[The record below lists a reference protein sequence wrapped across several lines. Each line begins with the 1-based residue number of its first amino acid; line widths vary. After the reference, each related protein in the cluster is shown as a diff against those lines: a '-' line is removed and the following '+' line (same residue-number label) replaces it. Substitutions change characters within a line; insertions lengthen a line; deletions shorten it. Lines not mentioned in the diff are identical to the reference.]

1 MRSLLLA
8 IVLFASL
15 PCVQSAVTLSQPGSV
30 QLRPSETLRLTCSI
44 SGFPITGSGY
54 RLSWVR
60 QPPGKVPEWLCL
72 VFGDDDKRYLASLRS
87 RLTISRD
94 TSKSEVHLEMRGM
107 QAGETGTYYCAG
119 GSQQIKAMGD
129 PDKNQLHGDSAS
141 LEAECH

>member
-1 MRSLLLA
+1 MLPSLRCPKKGTMHSLLLA
-8 IVLFASL
+8 FVLFASL

-54 RLSWVR
+54 RLNWVR
-60 QPPGKVPEWLCL
+60 QPPGNVPEWLCL
-72 VFGDDDKRYLASLRS
+72 VFEDDDKRYPVSLRS

-107 QAGETGTYYCAG
+107 QTVF
-119 GSQQIKAMGD
+119 
-129 PDKNQLHGDSAS
+129 DKSIS
-141 LEAECH
+141 